1 MPKKTLKTLGLVSVS
16 AATLLS
22 ATLVLS
28 DETGE
33 AKKQKEPTFNI
44 LQTTSVDKVRGKYY
58 LPTSLDTA
66 QWGYLPNRDS
76 KAVMTVPSGSTVTVD
91 TVSHEGILEDQGRD
105 PVEYFAQHGIS
116 KEQVLKDAIEIAGSE
131 LDHDFDAD
139 GPHVVTGPIAV
150 EGAEPG
156 DVLKVEVLSLAP
168 RVPYGVISNRHYKGA
183 LPGEFPEN
191 KGRQEGASAENP
203 ELYNNVSKFTPLE
216 EINGKYYGV
225 LPIESGGEVRFPVK
239 PFMGLMGVA
248 GDTSD
253 KLSSVPPT
261 ETGGNID
268 INELGVGSTL
278 YLPVEV
284 AGALFY
290 TGDPHF
296 AQGDGEVALTAWEAS
311 LRGTFRLTV
320 LKQDD
325 PTLPREGELVQP
337 FAETEDYWIPIGLD
351 EDLDEAMKE
360 SVREAV
366 AFLNEKL
373 GMDRATA
380 LAYMSAATDFEV
392 SQVVD
397 KTKGIHALI
406 EKRHFIDNLDMNVF
420 VDQKKVKAKRFNDEF
435 YVSIDSLVKTLGG
448 KTKANHKKGVVNVTA
463 TVNDQTTT
471 FVENSIIYTVDG
483 KDLQLDKTPVV
494 LDKELYVPISVVDDL
509 LNINVNWST
518 SNKSLIANMTYNT
531 KK

>member
-1 MPKKTLKTLGLVSVS
+1 M
-16 AATLLS
+16 
-22 ATLVLS
+22 
-28 DETGE
+28 
-33 AKKQKEPTFNI
+33 
-44 LQTTSVDKVRGKYY
+44 
-58 LPTSLDTA
+58 
-66 QWGYLPNRDS
+66 
-76 KAVMTVPSGSTVTVD
+76 
-91 TVSHEGILEDQGRD
+91 
-105 PVEYFAQHGIS
+105 
-116 KEQVLKDAIEIAGSE
+116 
-131 LDHDFDAD
+131 
-139 GPHVVTGPIAV
+139 
-150 EGAEPG
+150 
-156 DVLKVEVLSLAP
+156 
-168 RVPYGVISNRHYKGA
+168 
-183 LPGEFPEN
+183 
-191 KGRQEGASAENP
+191 
-203 ELYNNVSKFTPLE
+203 
-216 EINGKYYGV
+216 
-225 LPIESGGEVRFPVK
+225 
-239 PFMGLMGVA
+239 
-248 GDTSD
+248 
-253 KLSSVPPT
+253 
-261 ETGGNID
+261 
-268 INELGVGSTL
+268 
-278 YLPVEV
+278 
-284 AGALFY
+284 
-290 TGDPHF
+290 
-296 AQGDGEVALTAWEAS
+296 
-311 LRGTFRLTV
+311 
-320 LKQDD
+320 
-325 PTLPREGELVQP
+325 
-337 FAETEDYWIPIGLD
+337 D